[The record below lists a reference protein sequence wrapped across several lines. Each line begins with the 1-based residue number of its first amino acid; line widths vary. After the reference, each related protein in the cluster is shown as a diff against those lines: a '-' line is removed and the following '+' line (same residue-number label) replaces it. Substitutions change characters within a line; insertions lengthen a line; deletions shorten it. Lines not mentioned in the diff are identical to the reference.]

1 MSIGC
6 LSMLHFFLLMNN
18 IPLHGYRTCYLSI
31 WISGFFFPYL
41 FAIMSNIAVGIHV
54 HVFVGIMFSFLALYT
69 QGENAGPYSNP
80 ICNMLSNNQIVFQS
94 G

>member
-1 MSIGC
+1 
-6 LSMLHFFLLMNN
+6 
-18 IPLHGYRTCYLSI
+18 
-31 WISGFFFPYL
+31 
-41 FAIMSNIAVGIHV
+41 VGIHV

-80 ICNMLSNNQIVFQS
+80 ICNMLSNHQIVFQS